1 MTNARTNQVIID
13 QSDFCTIFE
22 LERKINKMVNTHN
35 TKSPFKIINYTV
47 SYLNIYFLQNW
58 FYISVKSMYQTKKY
72 STLTDRSGHRWLE
85 KTPCTPLFY
94 ILLTFCLCTTDTLL
108 SVMKVNYLEY
118 RKVCLPIDRI
128 EYIWFVNCTEIKY
141 CTLLLAF

>member
-1 MTNARTNQVIID
+1 MGGYWYWLLKGEFGEMTNARTNQVIID

-85 KTPCTPLFY
+85 KKPCTPFFMFFWLFAFAPQARFY
-94 ILLTFCLCTTDTLL
+94 QWWRSTILNIAKSAFP
-108 SVMKVNYLEY
+108 S
-118 RKVCLPIDRI
+118 
-128 EYIWFVNCTEIKY
+128 TESS
-141 CTLLLAF
+141 TSGL